1 MKKTITIKSKYELW
15 QEVFIKPTSFY
26 SSRGELTWGRI
37 IQIDITLGRWVIYLL
52 EREGRGYSEDDLC
65 LPSEVIVEFKKI
77 IQNRI
82 DEAEELLRKQPVF
95 IWAELFE
102 KNKAYLE
109 KAFGL
114 DCYNTF

>member
-1 MKKTITIKSKYELW
+1 
-15 QEVFIKPTSFY
+15 
-26 SSRGELTWGRI
+26 
-37 IQIDITLGRWVIYLL
+37 
-52 EREGRGYSEDDLC
+52 
-65 LPSEVIVEFKKI
+65 VIVEFKKI